1 MYHLSVDPHERVNV
15 AQGNPEHVARFREQL
30 TAVLAGAYKAGASVR
45 RDVAPVSQRTLDRL
59 KALGYVR

>member
-1 MYHLSVDPHERVNV
+1 
-15 AQGNPEHVARFREQL
+15 
-30 TAVLAGAYKAGASVR
+30 VLAGAYKAGASVR